1 MAIWAQRVVYSI
13 LFYVLALCLIIVAK
27 PSFIF
32 DTTSKE
38 ACKKPKPFGVGEG
51 KSLYSLG
58 VVTVAL
64 AVVSFY
70 IFALI
75 DMISCR

>member
-1 MAIWAQRVVYSI
+1 MLWAQRVVYSL

-27 PSFIF
+27 PSFMF
-32 DTTSKE
+32 DSTSKE
-38 ACKKPKPFGVGEG
+38 PKPFGVGEG

-58 VVTVAL
+58 VVTVTL
-64 AVVSFY
+64 AIVSFY

-75 DMISCR
+75 DMITANSRY